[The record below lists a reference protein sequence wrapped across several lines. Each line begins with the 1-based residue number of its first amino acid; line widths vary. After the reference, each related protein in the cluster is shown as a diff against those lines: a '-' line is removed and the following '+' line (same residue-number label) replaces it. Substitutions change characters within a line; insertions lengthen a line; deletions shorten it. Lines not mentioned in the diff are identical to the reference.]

1 LVIWIIAIVL
11 FVVWLVGVLAGK
23 GGFIHILIL
32 CAVGVAVV
40 QWAAYRRAAR
50 R

>member
-1 LVIWIIAIVL
+1 MIWGIAILL
-11 FVVWLVGVLAGK
+11 FLAWLAGVLAGK

-32 CAVGVAVV
+32 CAVGIVVV
-40 QWAAYRRAAR
+40 QWAAHRRAAR

>member
-1 LVIWIIAIVL
+1 LVIWIIAIAL
-11 FVVWLVGVLAGK
+11 FVAWLLGALAGR
-23 GGFIHILIL
+23 GGFIHILLL

-40 QWAAYRRAAR
+40 QWAAVRRAAR